1 VPEVRVIDE
10 NGQQLGIMPT
20 HQALSLAEAAGL
32 DLVEVS
38 PKAAP
43 PVCRIMDF
51 GKYKYEQKKKAAE
64 SRKHQSHVVVKEVKF
79 RPKTEE
85 HDYQF
90 KLRHIQRF
98 LQEGNKAK
106 VTIAFRGREIT
117 HSDLGRAVLER
128 ITRELEGMSVVE
140 QSPRMEGRHMLMIL
154 APRVGKIASPA
165 PSPRP
170 AAPNNPAGPRG
181 PGGGGPAR

>member
-1 VPEVRVIDE
+1 VIGAAGE
-10 NGQQLGIMPT
+10 QLGVLPT
-20 HQALSLAEAAGL
+20 HQAISLAEEAIL

-38 PKAAP
+38 PKAVP
-43 PVCRIMDF
+43 PVCKIMDF

-117 HSDLGRAVLER
+117 HSDIGRAVLER
-128 ITRELEGMSVVE
+128 ITKDCEQIGMVE
-140 QSPRMEGRHMLMIL
+140 QTARMEGRHMLMIL
-154 APRVGKIASPA
+154 APRVGKVHAT
-165 PSPRP
+165 P
-170 AAPNNPAGPRG
+170 AAPPPAPPRG
-181 PGGGGPAR
+181 PAPGGPVAGAK